1 MITIT
6 TVRLIKQSFVDPKL
20 LSRAKQLKK
29 GASSLL
35 FFILSLAVSIPFFMS
50 SFPMLQEL
58 GADAQA
64 VSQKIPAFTIMD
76 DELALDE
83 PMEKGFIYKTDTVL
97 LTFDLKNSYSER
109 DLARASENFML
120 SLIFSRNEFVLHAGG
135 IPVAIPYTQ
144 ADKMTDQFFKS
155 LLTDFTK
162 NQTLSAFILFVF
174 CFVISAIELSL
185 SLLIIS
191 LFANILSSLVG
202 KRQTFFENWNMALI
216 AISVPTLFFVLLNSF
231 GFIAYFQEEIIA
243 ALALYYYY
251 KAVKDTKQI
260 PTA

>member
-6 TVRLIKQSFVDPKL
+6 IVRLIKESFIDPKQ

-29 GASSLL
+29 SASSLL
-35 FFILSLAVSIPFFMS
+35 FFILSLAVSIPIFMS
-50 SFPMLQEL
+50 SFPILQNL

-64 VSQKIPAFTIMD
+64 VAQKIPAFTIID
-76 DELALDE
+76 DELVLDE
-83 PMEKGFIYKTDTVL
+83 PMEKGFIYKTDTVM
-97 LTFDLKNSYSER
+97 LTFDPKNSYSER
-109 DLARASENFML
+109 DLASRSENFTL
-120 SLIFSRNEFVLHAGG
+120 SLFFSRNEFVLYAGG
-135 IPVAIPYTQ
+135 IPLTIPYTQ

-162 NQTLSAFILFVF
+162 NQTLSVFILFIF
-174 CFVISAIELSL
+174 CFVVSAIELSL

-202 KRQTFFENWNMALI
+202 KRQTFFDNWNMALV
-216 AISVPTLFFVLLNSF
+216 AISVPALFFVLLNGF
-231 GFIAYFQEEIIA
+231 GFVAYFQEEIIV

-251 KAVKDTKQI
+251 NAVKDTKQI
-260 PTA
+260 PEA

>member
-6 TVRLIKQSFVDPKL
+6 IVRLIKESFIDPKH

-29 GASSLL
+29 SASSLL

-50 SFPMLQEL
+50 SFPMLQNL

-64 VSQKIPAFTIMD
+64 VSQKIPAFTIID
-76 DELALDE
+76 DELVLDE
-83 PMEKGFIYKTDTVL
+83 PMEKGFIYKTDTVM
-97 LTFDLKNSYSER
+97 LTFDPNNSYPER
-109 DLARASENFML
+109 DLANASENFML
-120 SLIFSRNEFVLHAGG
+120 SLIFSQNEFVLYAGG
-135 IPVAIPYTQ
+135 IPLTIPYTQ
-144 ADKMTDQFFKS
+144 ADEMTDQFFKS
-155 LLTDFTK
+155 LLTDFTN
-162 NQTLSAFILFVF
+162 NQTLSAFILFIF
-174 CFVISAIELSL
+174 CFMISAIELSL
-185 SLLIIS
+185 LLLIIS

-216 AISVPTLFFVLLNSF
+216 AVSIPTLFFVLLNSF

-243 ALALYYYY
+243 ALALYYFYN
-251 KAVKDTKQI
+251 AVKDTKQI